1 MSIVLPLLLE
11 YIGRFELTTPEE
23 EPLVSKILM
32 LSGVVTKQQDIGQV
46 GANAIQMTN
55 QEQNS

>member
-1 MSIVLPLLLE
+1 
-11 YIGRFELTTPEE
+11 
-23 EPLVSKILM
+23 M